1 MAAAACQLMLPAA
14 TTEGAK
20 AQGMVPERGG
30 RLLFSLLSP
39 FCLAWISIMLFIV
52 VLSLSFSFAVVVVGF
67 AGFQLML
74 FPAASCISFLLWLCK

>member
-1 MAAAACQLMLPAA
+1 M
-14 TTEGAK
+14 
-20 AQGMVPERGG
+20 
-30 RLLFSLLSP
+30 FSLLSP

-52 VLSLSFSFAVVVVGF
+52 VLLLSFSFVVVVSVVAF